1 MVGGNSPGNLAQR
14 TGVALAEALR
24 QARSRRNQRA
34 ADLRVRRLADL
45 LIDGVEDD
53 QLPLSLDRSRLRS
66 PDSAAALAINTFLPW
81 QRVPEQMPLAG
92 YTGFQAMQ
100 FEVRC
105 PTGLRGTPPHLDL
118 LALRENAA
126 VAVTVRCS
134 EYLGRRK
141 SPVAASYD
149 RLLEETRGLD
159 AWRQY
164 LHELRSSPRRFALLD
179 LGALIKYALA
189 LGRTFPDR
197 QAVLLYLYWEPID
210 ADMFEEFRR
219 HRSELDALMADTS
232 TNRIRFQAQTFASLW
247 SDWAERR
254 EPAWL
259 ADHVKRLRSR
269 YSVALGRSDV

>member
-1 MVGGNSPGNLAQR
+1 MVGGNSQGNLAQR

-24 QARSRRNQRA
+24 QARARRPQRS

-45 LIDGVEDD
+45 LIDGVDD
-53 QLPLSLDRSRLRS
+53 AQLPVSLDRSRLRT
-66 PDSAAALAINTFLPW
+66 PDSAAALAINTFVPW
-81 QRVPEQMPLAG
+81 QRAPDGMPLAG

-118 LALRENAA
+118 LALREDAA

-141 SPVAASYD
+141 SPVAPSYD
-149 RLLEETRGLD
+149 RLLDETPGLD
-159 AWRQY
+159 AWRQH
-164 LHELRSSPRRFALLD
+164 LQSLRSTPQRFALLD

-197 QAVLLYLYWEPID
+197 QAVLLYLYWEPVD
-210 ADMFEEFRR
+210 ADMFEDFRR
-219 HRSELDALMADTS
+219 HRVELDALMADTEGG
-232 TNRIRFQAQTFASLW
+232 RIRFMAQTFGALW
-247 SDWAERR
+247 STWADRS

-259 ADHVKRLRSR
+259 QGHVERLRSR
-269 YSVALGRSDV
+269 YSVALGRSQI

>member
-1 MVGGNSPGNLAQR
+1 MVGGNSSGNLAQR

-24 QARSRRNQRA
+24 QARTRRSQRS

-45 LIDGVEDD
+45 LIEGVDDD
-53 QLPLSLDRSRLRS
+53 QLPLSLDRSRLRT
-66 PDSAAALAINTFLPW
+66 PDSAAALALNTFVPW
-81 QRVPEQMPLAG
+81 QRAPEQMPLAG

-118 LALRENAA
+118 LALREDAA

-149 RLLEETRGLD
+149 RLLDETRGLD
-159 AWRQY
+159 AWQSH
-164 LHELRSSPRRFALLD
+164 LQALRSTPRRFVLLD

-219 HRSELDALMADTS
+219 HRSELEGLMADTADS
-232 TNRIRFQAQTFASLW
+232 RIRFQPQTFAALW
-247 SDWAERR
+247 SDWAERG
-254 EPAWL
+254 EPPWL
-259 ADHVKRLRSR
+259 SDHVKRLRSR
-269 YSVALGRSDV
+269 YSVALGRAKV